1 MEFIGSDPGRK
12 VMIYFLMAIIIGGIV
27 LSLPISHG
35 ERSISPL
42 DAFFTATS
50 AVCVTGLVVVDTG
63 SNFSPFGQVVILTLI
78 QLGGLGI
85 MTFATVLV
93 IMAGSRLA
101 FRDRLGVTTQLG
113 ASTPARAESLLG
125 AVMLVTFVIEA
136 VGALILFL
144 LFVRDF
150 PPGQAAWYAVF
161 HSISAFCNAGFSTFP
176 TSLES
181 YAANVPVLVTFAV
194 LIVLGGLGFTVI
206 TELFHRAAG
215 YSSRISL
222 HTRICLASTAALLTV
237 GLVVFF
243 ITEYDHSLRDSNI
256 ALKAV
261 NAFFQSVVCRTAGF
275 NSIPQGNLSEVSVM
289 MTMFLMFV
297 GGCPG
302 STAGGIK
309 TTTFTIILLTA
320 WSRFR
325 GHRAPSAFHRTI
337 SQESVMRAV
346 AIFILAT
353 FVIAAAAAS
362 MTLVWDRPPLR
373 AGMVHGWLT
382 EGLFEVI
389 SAFGTVGLS
398 MGITAQLS
406 PLAKVIL
413 IITMF
418 IGRVGLLT
426 LAFGLSRPHIR
437 GDLAFAEEPVTVG

>member
-1 MEFIGSDPGRK
+1 MEFIGGDPGRK
-12 VMIYFLMAIIIGGIV
+12 VMAYFLMAIIVGGIV

-35 ERSISPL
+35 NRSVAPL
-42 DAFFTATS
+42 DALFTATS

-63 SNFSPFGQVVILTLI
+63 QDFSFFGQVVILTLI

-101 FRDRLGVTTQLG
+101 FRDRIGVTSSLG
-113 ASTPARAESLLG
+113 AGAPVRAESLLG

-136 VGALILFL
+136 IGALILFL

-150 PPGQAAWYAVF
+150 PPGLAAWHAIF

-176 TSLES
+176 TNFEG
-181 YAANVPVLVTFAV
+181 YAGSTPMLLTIAL
-194 LIVLGGLGFTVI
+194 LIIVGGLGFTVI
-206 TELFHRAAG
+206 VEIFHRAAG
-215 YSSRISL
+215 HSHRISL
-222 HTRICLASTAALLTV
+222 HTRICLSSTAILLAA
-237 GLVVFF
+237 GFVVFF
-243 ITEYDHSLRDSNI
+243 FTEYDNTLRDGSL
-256 ALKAV
+256 AFKTS

-275 NSIPQGNLSEVSVM
+275 NSIPQGSLSEVGVM
-289 MTMFLMFV
+289 MAMILMFI

-309 TTTFTIILLTA
+309 TTTFTLIILTV

-325 GHRAPSAFHRTI
+325 GHRSPAAFHRTI
-337 SQESVMRAV
+337 SQESVIRAV
-346 AIFILAT
+346 AVFILAT
-353 FVIAAAAAS
+353 FVIAAAVAFL
-362 MTLVWDRPPLR
+362 TLAWDRPPLR
-373 AGMVHGWLT
+373 AGSVNGWLA

-398 MGITAQLS
+398 MGITPLLS
-406 PLAKVIL
+406 PMAKIVI
-413 IITMF
+413 IGTMF

-426 LAFGLSRPHIR
+426 LAFGLARPPIR
-437 GDLAFAEEPVTVG
+437 GELVFAEEPVTVG